1 MRNRTAPGG
10 RTHEK
15 GGVDYEETDEYD
27 FGDND
32 DGDGG
37 CRLR

>member
-1 MRNRTAPGG
+1 MRNRTAPGVLAL
-10 RTHEK
+10 EK
-15 GGVDYEETDEYD
+15 GGIYYEETDEYD

-37 CRLR
+37 

>member
-1 MRNRTAPGG
+1 MHNDREGG
-10 RTHEK
+10 K
-15 GGVDYEETDEYD
+15 GYEETDEYD